1 MAVPKKR
8 TPKSKTRSRKSQWM
22 RKALK
27 QLQKAR
33 TRAGQLSL
41 RTCQIGVNRIIISTT
56 SNNLGR
62 FKS

>member
-33 TRAGQLSL
+33 TLAGRLAARQDQMQP
-41 RTCQIGVNRIIISTT
+41 TQMQPN
-56 SNNLGR
+56 
-62 FKS
+62 